1 MKVSIVTVCWNR
13 ADTIRDAIES
23 VLAQDYPDIEYIVVD
38 GASKD
43 GSLRIIREYEDRIT
57 KFVSEPDR
65 GMYEALNKGIKMATG
80 DIVGM
85 MHTDDI
91 FHDNHVVSDYVEKF
105 KEVNADLVYAN
116 GIYVDP
122 DNLNLEVRRWKGGAY
137 RRWKVRV
144 GWLPLHTT
152 VFIKRDLFAKLGYY
166 DESYKIAS
174 DSDLLVRYMY
184 RKDVKVGY
192 LDRYVVKMR
201 MGGLSTDAKR
211 RWQMME
217 EDLRMYRTNHFEPAF
232 MTKICKMSWKV
243 PQFVKAKIIN
253 TRRQIER
260 NIKNRKK

>member
-1 MKVSIVTVCWNR
+1 MVGSSI
-13 ADTIRDAIES
+13 
-23 VLAQDYPDIEYIVVD
+23 LAN
-38 GASKD
+38 S
-43 GSLRIIREYEDRIT
+43 
-57 KFVSEPDR
+57 F
-65 GMYEALNKGIKMATG
+65 EAGVETAKNAMKGIKKPKIGFLFTSIKHNQDELIRLLSFYNLDDDFAFDEDQ
-80 DIVGM
+80 DIEPFEE
-85 MHTDDI
+85 D
-91 FHDNHVVSDYVEKF
+91 
-105 KEVNADLVYAN
+105 NADIVYAN

-166 DESYKIAS
+166 DEAYKIAS
-174 DSDLLVRYMY
+174 DSDLLVRYLY
-184 RKDVKVGY
+184 RKDVKIGY

-253 TRRQIER
+253 TVRQFEKK
-260 NIKNRKK
+260 KNK